1 MPMFLCDMRVQSGEA
16 SCLERGELA
25 LTFHDFKE
33 VGGKENWENP
43 ASLMGWTEIYTKGSQ
58 VFCHIAGKRWMGSE
72 LDLGATVATPDGSL
86 LCPQPKVLL
95 RVPLFH
101 TRHNG
106 KKSEI
111 PVSQG
116 SCWGAAWGAAGG
128 GGGPG
133 LVVCADFIF

>member
-1 MPMFLCDMRVQSGEA
+1 MPMLFLCDKRVQSGEA

-43 ASLMGWTEIYTKGSQ
+43 ASLMGWTEIYTKGKPSILPHCWQ
-58 VFCHIAGKRWMGSE
+58 ETGSE

-101 TRHNG
+101 TRHFTMG
-106 KKSEI
+106 KSLKSQF
-111 PVSQG
+111 PK
-116 SCWGAAWGAAGG
+116 GAAGELLG
-128 GGGPG
+128 ELLGEG
-133 LVVCADFIF
+133 VAQVW